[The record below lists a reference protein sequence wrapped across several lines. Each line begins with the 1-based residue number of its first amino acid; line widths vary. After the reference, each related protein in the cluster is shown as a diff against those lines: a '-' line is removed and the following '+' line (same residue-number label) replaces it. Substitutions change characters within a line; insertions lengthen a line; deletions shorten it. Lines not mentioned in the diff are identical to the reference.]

1 MHHPKDYAQEE
12 ETEWKPGRSVD
23 RIKRQHKGEVL
34 EVKKKQEGAKEEK
47 VKEKSVY
54 NINMQ
59 VPSDQGR

>member
-34 EVKKKQEGAKEEK
+34 EAKKKQEGAKEE
-47 VKEKSVY
+47 
-54 NINMQ
+54 
-59 VPSDQGR
+59 